1 MSYWKMRF
9 ISVPLGVLLGL
20 IVMETKDKK
29 TVAATALSEH
39 ESKKLLARYGIP
51 VARQELAASLD
62 DALEAARRIGFP
74 VVLKACGSGLAH
86 KTELGVVELNV
97 GDDDAAREAY
107 QRIAERAPGKLD
119 GILVQEMVRGN
130 RELICGLTRDEQFG
144 PCVMFGLGGVFV
156 EAVRDVV
163 FRVAPIEI
171 RDALEMMDELKGR
184 ELLGDFRGEKEVDKD
199 ALGQILI
206 DLGRIGI
213 EEAEVLSVDI
223 NPLIVRDGMPVAV
236 DALVVKG

>member
-1 MSYWKMRF
+1 MRF
-9 ISVPLGVLLGL
+9 ISVLLGELSGL

-29 TVAATALSEH
+29 TVAAAALSEH

-51 VARQELAASLD
+51 VVREELAVSLD

-74 VVLKACGSGLAH
+74 VALKACGAGLSH

-97 GDDDAAREAY
+97 GNDGAAREAY

-171 RDALEMMDELKGR
+171 RDALDMMGDLKGR
-184 ELLGDFRGEKEVDKD
+184 RLLGDFRGEEAVDKA

-223 NPLIVRDGMPVAV
+223 NPLIVQDGMPVAV

>member
-1 MSYWKMRF
+1 MWF
-9 ISVPLGVLLGL
+9 ISVLLGELLGL

-51 VARQELAASLD
+51 VATEELAVSLD
-62 DALEAARRIGFP
+62 DVLEAARRIGFP

-97 GDDDAAREAY
+97 GDDGAVREAY

-184 ELLGDFRGEKEVDKD
+184 KLLGDFRGEKAVDRE